1 MIIMALDDG
10 IGGDFPL
17 HSRVIEV
24 IASHVPGFCPNP
36 VGKGEYFD
44 AAGRHVYFYLQEL
57 HDMDVRAAPDPAG
70 LATAI
75 AELHQ
80 KAMSPN
86 GMFGYPIITGRGT
99 QDRTEHWDKSW
110 AGHFT
115 FLFQDLIKLDN
126 QVNGPWPEYDLACR
140 QLIEGVIPRLL
151 GALQSEGRNITP
163 VLVHG
168 DLWEGNVATDKATGK
183 VIIFD
188 ADECMYGHNE
198 IEFGTWRCRWASHF
212 KSPIY
217 IKSYQRRI
225 KPSEPVRE
233 WDDRNHQSGHMR
245 LSRPSWKHV
254 KNHYAPL
261 ENLEKYDPM
270 KDIGVTGILEP
281 YDINAGVVS

>member
-1 MIIMALDDG
+1 
-10 IGGDFPL
+10 
-17 HSRVIEV
+17 
-24 IASHVPGFCPNP
+24 
-36 VGKGEYFD
+36 
-44 AAGRHVYFYLQEL
+44 
-57 HDMDVRAAPDPAG
+57 MDVRAAPDPAG

-86 GMFGYPIITGRGT
+86 GMFGYPIITGPGT
-99 QDRTEHWDKSW
+99 QDRMEHWDKSW

-115 FLFQDLIKLDN
+115 FLLQDLIKLDN
-126 QVNGPWPEYDLACR
+126 QVNGPWSEYDVACR

-168 DLWEGNVATDKATGK
+168 DLWEGNVATDKVTGK

-188 ADECMYGHNE
+188 PDECMYGHNE

-217 IKSYQRRI
+217 TKLYQRKI
-225 KPSEPVRE
+225 KPSEPVGE
-233 WDDRNHQSGHMR
+233 WDDRNRLYAIKAAICDSAGHR
-245 LSRPSWKHV
+245 GSTSRT
-254 KNHYAPL
+254 
-261 ENLEKYDPM
+261 M
-270 KDIGVTGILEP
+270 
-281 YDINAGVVS
+281 